1 MAQVKFA
8 NKVKYN
14 GAWYPAHATF
24 EVEDKDVDALVIKGA
39 IVVVPPEAAE
49 SSDGGEKSIDN
60 MKLDELKA
68 YAEEHNIDISG
79 AERKADILAAIKAA
93 ESSEE

>member
-14 GAWYPAHATF
+14 GAWYAAHAVF
-24 EVEDKDVDALVIKGA
+24 EVEDKDVSTLVTKGA
-39 IVVVPPEAAE
+39 IVVVPPE
-49 SSDGGEKSIDN
+49 DKGEGKSIDN

-68 YAEEHNIDISG
+68 YAEENNIDISG
-79 AERKADILAAIKAA
+79 VERKADVLAAIKAA

>member
-24 EVEDKDVDALVIKGA
+24 EVEDKDVAALVSKGA
-39 IVVVPPEAAE
+39 IVVVPPE
-49 SSDGGEKSIDN
+49 DNGKSIDN

-79 AERKADILAAIKAA
+79 AEKKADVLAAIKAA

>member
-1 MAQVKFA
+1 MAKVKFA

-14 GAWYPAHATF
+14 GAWYDAHAVF
-24 EVEDKDVDALVIKGA
+24 EAEDKDVPALVSKGA
-39 IVVVPPEAAE
+39 IVIEPPKAAE
-49 SSDGGEKSIDN
+49 GSEGGEKSIDN

>member
-39 IVVVPPEAAE
+39 IVVVPPEG
-49 SSDGGEKSIDN
+49 SDGGEKSIDN

-93 ESSEE
+93 ESSED